1 MQEFINVIK
10 GNISYEQLWLALD
23 LLLAA
28 VLGFCIGLERKCRY
42 KEAGIRTHTI
52 VSFGA
57 ALMIVVSKYA
67 FGSEADPARVAAQ
80 IVAGIGFLGAGII
93 VYKKNV
99 VHGLTTAAGVW
110 TTAGIGMACGGGL
123 WIVACIATAVLI
135 FIQWLLHRK
144 WHIFKTKKIYSIKIT
159 FVQRTN
165 ERDKIKQIFDID
177 RYNRLVVERVNDE
190 LIYQAI
196 LDTDEEY
203 SSTQVDEI
211 MKAHKFIRSIE
222 RYDDN

>member
-1 MQEFINVIK
+1 MERLLEYLNL
-10 GNISYEQLWLALD
+10 EQLWLALD
-23 LLLAA
+23 LILAA
-28 VLGFCIGLERKCRY
+28 LLGFFIGLERKLRD

-52 VSFGA
+52 VAFGA
-57 ALMIVVSKYA
+57 ALMMVISKFA
-67 FGSEADPARVAAQ
+67 FDSEADSARVAAQ

-123 WIVACIATAVLI
+123 WLIAIIATVVLVLI
-135 FIQWLLHRK
+135 QFCLHRK
-144 WHIFKTKKIYSIKIT
+144 IFRHKKMYSIKIV
-159 FVQRTN
+159 FVQDTN
-165 ERDKIKQIFDID
+165 EREQVKALFEID
-177 RYNRLVVERVNDE
+177 RYNRLVVERQGEE

-196 LDTDEEY
+196 LDTDIEY
-203 SSTQVDEI
+203 SSTQLDEI
-211 MKAHKFIRSIE
+211 MKSHKFIRSIE

>member
-1 MQEFINVIK
+1 MERLLEYLNL
-10 GNISYEQLWLALD
+10 EQLWLVLD
-23 LLLAA
+23 LILAA
-28 VLGFCIGLERKCRY
+28 LLGFFIGLERKLRD

-52 VSFGA
+52 VAFGA
-57 ALMIVVSKYA
+57 ALMMVISKFA
-67 FGSEADPARVAAQ
+67 FDSEADSARVAAQ

-123 WIVACIATAVLI
+123 WLIAIIATVVLVLI
-135 FIQWLLHRK
+135 QFCLHRK
-144 WHIFKTKKIYSIKIT
+144 IFRHKKIYSIKIV
-159 FVQRTN
+159 FVQDTN
-165 ERDKIKQIFDID
+165 EREQVKALFDID
-177 RYNRLVVERVNDE
+177 RYNRLVVERQGEE

-196 LDTDEEY
+196 LDTDIEY
-203 SSTQVDEI
+203 SSTQLDEI
-211 MKAHKFIRSIE
+211 MKSHKFIRSIE

>member
-1 MQEFINVIK
+1 MERLLEYLNF
-10 GNISYEQLWLALD
+10 EQLWLALD
-23 LLLAA
+23 LILAA
-28 VLGFCIGLERKCRY
+28 LLGFFIGLERKLRD

-52 VSFGA
+52 VAFGA
-57 ALMIVVSKYA
+57 ALMMVISKFA
-67 FGSEADPARVAAQ
+67 FDSEADSARVAAQ

-123 WIVACIATAVLI
+123 WLIAIIATVVLVLI
-135 FIQWLLHRK
+135 QFCLHRK
-144 WHIFKTKKIYSIKIT
+144 IFRHKKIYSIKIV
-159 FVQRTN
+159 FVQDSN
-165 ERDKIKQIFDID
+165 EREQVKALFEID
-177 RYNRLVVERVNDE
+177 RYNRLVVERQGEE

-196 LDTDEEY
+196 LDTDIEY
-203 SSTQVDEI
+203 SSTQLDEI
-211 MKAHKFIRSIE
+211 MKSHKFIRSIE

>member
-1 MQEFINVIK
+1 MQDFIK
-10 GNISYEQLWLALD
+10 MISENMRLEQFGWALD
-23 LLLAA
+23 LILAA
-28 VLGFCIGLERKCRY
+28 ILGFFIGLERKFRD

-52 VSFGA
+52 VAFGA
-57 ALMIVVSKYA
+57 SLMMVISKHA
-67 FGSEADPARVAAQ
+67 FDTEADSARVAAQ

-110 TTAGIGMACGGGL
+110 TAAGVGMACGGGL
-123 WIVACIATAVLI
+123 WLIALIATCLLI
-135 FIQWLLHRK
+135 FIQILLHK
-144 WHIFKTKKIYSIKIT
+144 KIFKHKKLYSIKIV
-159 FVQRTN
+159 FVQKVD
-165 ERDKIKQIFDID
+165 EREQVKKIFDID
-177 RYNRLVVERVNDE
+177 RYNRLVVERHGEE

-203 SSTQVDEI
+203 SSTQVEEI
-211 MKAHKFIRSIE
+211 MKSHTFIRSIE

>member
-1 MQEFINVIK
+1 MERLLEYLNF
-10 GNISYEQLWLALD
+10 EQLWLALD
-23 LLLAA
+23 LILAA
-28 VLGFCIGLERKCRY
+28 LLGFFIGLERKLRD

-52 VSFGA
+52 VAFGA
-57 ALMIVVSKYA
+57 ALMMVISKFA
-67 FGSEADPARVAAQ
+67 FDSEADSARVAAQ

-123 WIVACIATAVLI
+123 WLIAIIATVVLI
-135 FIQWLLHRK
+135 LIQFCLHRK
-144 WHIFKTKKIYSIKIT
+144 IFRHKKIYSIKIV
-159 FVQRTN
+159 FVQDTN
-165 ERDKIKQIFDID
+165 EREQVKALFEID
-177 RYNRLVVERVNDE
+177 RYNRLVVERQGEE

-196 LDTDEEY
+196 LDTDIEY
-203 SSTQVDEI
+203 SSTQLDEI
-211 MKAHKFIRSIE
+211 MKSHKFIRSIE

>member
-1 MQEFINVIK
+1 MDRLLEYLNL
-10 GNISYEQLWLALD
+10 EQLWLALD
-23 LLLAA
+23 LILAA
-28 VLGFCIGLERKCRY
+28 LLGFFIGLERKLRD

-52 VSFGA
+52 VAFGA
-57 ALMIVVSKYA
+57 ALMMVISKFA
-67 FGSEADPARVAAQ
+67 IDSEADSARVAAQ

-123 WIVACIATAVLI
+123 WLIAIIATVVLVLI
-135 FIQWLLHRK
+135 QFCLHRK
-144 WHIFKTKKIYSIKIT
+144 IFRHKKIYSIKIV
-159 FVQRTN
+159 FVQDVN
-165 ERDKIKQIFDID
+165 EREQVKALFEID
-177 RYNRLVVERVNDE
+177 RYNRLVVERQGEE

-196 LDTDEEY
+196 LDTDIEY
-203 SSTQVDEI
+203 SSTQLDEI
-211 MKAHKFIRSIE
+211 MKSHKFIRSIE

>member
-1 MQEFINVIK
+1 MSIYLKN
-10 GNISYEQLWLALD
+10 GGLAWLALD
-23 LLLAA
+23 LILAA
-28 VLGFCIGLERKCRY
+28 LLGFFIGLERKLRD

-52 VSFGA
+52 VAFGA
-57 ALMIVVSKYA
+57 ALMMVISKFA
-67 FGSEADPARVAAQ
+67 FDSEADSARVAAQ

-123 WIVACIATAVLI
+123 WLIAIIATVVLVLI
-135 FIQWLLHRK
+135 QFCLHRK
-144 WHIFKTKKIYSIKIT
+144 IFRHKKIYSIKIV
-159 FVQRTN
+159 FVQDIN
-165 ERDKIKQIFDID
+165 EREQVKALFDID
-177 RYNRLVVERVNDE
+177 RYNRLVVERQGEE

-196 LDTDEEY
+196 LDTDIEY
-203 SSTQVDEI
+203 SSTQLDEI
-211 MKAHKFIRSIE
+211 MKSHKFIRSIE

>member
-1 MQEFINVIK
+1 MERLLEYLDF
-10 GNISYEQLWLALD
+10 EQLWLALD
-23 LLLAA
+23 LILAA
-28 VLGFCIGLERKCRY
+28 LLGFFIGLERKLRD

-52 VSFGA
+52 VAFGA
-57 ALMIVVSKYA
+57 ALMMVISKFA
-67 FGSEADPARVAAQ
+67 FDSEADSARVAAQ

-123 WIVACIATAVLI
+123 WLIAIIATVVLVLI
-135 FIQWLLHRK
+135 QFCLHRK
-144 WHIFKTKKIYSIKIT
+144 IFRHKKIYSIKIV
-159 FVQRTN
+159 FVQDIN
-165 ERDKIKQIFDID
+165 EREQVKALFDID
-177 RYNRLVVERVNDE
+177 RYNRLVVERQGEE

-196 LDTDEEY
+196 LDTDIEY
-203 SSTQVDEI
+203 SSTQLDEI
-211 MKAHKFIRSIE
+211 MKSHKFIRSIE

>member
-1 MQEFINVIK
+1 MERLLEYLNL
-10 GNISYEQLWLALD
+10 EQLWLALD
-23 LLLAA
+23 LILAA
-28 VLGFCIGLERKCRY
+28 LLGFFIGLERKLRD

-52 VSFGA
+52 VAFGA
-57 ALMIVVSKYA
+57 ALMMVISKFA
-67 FGSEADPARVAAQ
+67 FDSEADSARVAAQ

-123 WIVACIATAVLI
+123 WLIAIIATVVLVLI
-135 FIQWLLHRK
+135 QFCLHRK
-144 WHIFKTKKIYSIKIT
+144 IFRHKKIYSIKIV
-159 FVQRTN
+159 FVQDTN
-165 ERDKIKQIFDID
+165 EREQVKALFDID
-177 RYNRLVVERVNDE
+177 RYNRLVVERQGEE

-196 LDTDEEY
+196 LDTDIEY
-203 SSTQVDEI
+203 SSTALDEI
-211 MKAHKFIRSIE
+211 MKSHKFIRSVE